1 MSAVMAGEALPGYRY
16 HLLRGALERFSKNL
30 AELDE
35 RQMAVARAQA
45 DKTWGL
51 ESLVLDSPEA
61 GEIVIPSEQVDAAFA
76 EVAGRYSDDKALYAD
91 LAANGLDEARL
102 RQALYRELVFDS
114 VMQRVAARRLK
125 VSQIDARLY
134 YELHPEKFSQPE
146 QRTVRQILITVN
158 EDFVENTRAAARARI
173 GGIAAKLAVSPN
185 RFADQARKHSEC
197 PSALDG
203 GKLGTVSRGQLFP
216 ELDSVLFTM
225 REGRI
230 SDVLETEVG
239 FHLLWCEKILP
250 ARTLPFS
257 RSEDA
262 IRQLLDKRNQRNC
275 QKAWL
280 KRLKADKGEEAAS

>member
-16 HLLRGALERFSKNL
+16 HLLRGALEHFSKNL

-35 RQMAVARAQA
+35 RQMAVARVQA

-51 ESLVLDSPEA
+51 ESLVLGSPEA
-61 GEIVIPSEQVDAAFA
+61 TEIVIPAEQVDAAFA
-76 EVAGRYSDDKALYAD
+76 EVAGRYADDKALHAD

-114 VMQRVAARRLK
+114 VMQRVSSRRLK

-146 QRTVRQILITVN
+146 QRTARQILVTIN
-158 EDFVENTRAAARARI
+158 EDFVENTRPAARARI
-173 GGIAAKLAVSPN
+173 GRIAAKLAVSPN
-185 RFADQARKHSEC
+185 RFVDQARKHSEC
-197 PSALDG
+197 PSALED
-203 GKLGTVSRGQLFP
+203 GKLGTLSRGQLFA
-216 ELDSVLFTM
+216 ELDGALFAM
-225 REGRI
+225 REGGI

-257 RSEDA
+257 RAEA
-262 IRQLLDKRNQRNC
+262 GIRQLLDKRNQRNC

-280 KRLKADKGEEAAS
+280 KRLKADKGGGVAP

>member
-1 MSAVMAGEALPGYRY
+1 MSAVMAGETLPGYRY

-51 ESLVLDSPEA
+51 ESLVLGSPEA
-61 GEIVIPSEQVDAAFA
+61 GEIVIPPEQVDAAFA
-76 EVAGRYSDDKALYAD
+76 EVAGRYADDKALYAD

-146 QRTVRQILITVN
+146 QRTARQILITIN
-158 EDFVENTRAAARARI
+158 EDFVENTRSAARARI

-197 PSALDG
+197 PSALEG

-216 ELDSVLFTM
+216 ELDSALFAM
-225 REGRI
+225 REGGI

-280 KRLKADKGEEAAS
+280 KRLKADQGEEVTP

>member
-51 ESLVLDSPEA
+51 ESLVLGSPEA
-61 GEIVIPSEQVDAAFA
+61 SEIVIPPEQVDMAFA
-76 EVAGRYSDDKALYAD
+76 EVAGRYADDKALYAD
-91 LAANGLDEARL
+91 LAANGLDETRL

-146 QRTVRQILITVN
+146 QRTARQILITIN
-158 EDFVENTRAAARARI
+158 DDFVENTRSAARARI
-173 GGIAAKLAVSPN
+173 GSIAAKLAVSPN

-203 GKLGTVSRGQLFP
+203 GKLGTVSRGQLYP
-216 ELDSVLFTM
+216 ELDSVLFTL
-225 REGRI
+225 REGEI

-280 KRLKADKGEEAAS
+280 KRLKADKGEEVAP